1 MDEQLSAACYPASAQ
16 LSQVRTFIFP
26 MGKTL
31 RPERGE
37 EMETEEMETEEMS
50 NVEGDGCR
58 GVE

>member
-1 MDEQLSAACYPASAQ
+1 MDEQLSAACYPAPAQ
-16 LSQVRTFIFP
+16 LSQVRTFIFM

-31 RPERGE
+31 RPERD
-37 EMETEEMETEEMS
+37 EEMETEEMS

>member
-1 MDEQLSAACYPASAQ
+1 MDEQLSAACYPAPAQ
-16 LSQVRTFIFP
+16 LSQVRTIIFP

-31 RPERGE
+31 RPERD
-37 EMETEEMETEEMS
+37 EEMETEEMS